1 MKNIKLKVIA
11 AFIATATLFSVTIP
25 VLAAPISEEALQEV
39 THSQKEYEE
48 IENKINTLHL
58 EIDEIL
64 DEVTN
69 IMVKIEDTE
78 ALIQG
83 VEEEKKLTLEAIRI
97 TEEELAV
104 KIDEY
109 GNRLRAMYKQG
120 NAGILSAILGSE
132 SFSDFIGRADAIIT
146 VAKID
151 RDLLD
156 EIENT
161 KIKLDEQRKAHED
174 KIAELEILNQTNTK
188 DLEAVEVKKQ
198 EADLKLSEMKIEEQK
213 IAADLT
219 GKELSLMESGK
230 AVVNRTNSSD
240 EELKA
245 AIAELRSVRSQII
258 TDTADA
264 EVVEL
269 IEKAKSTLSERA
281 VARQAAAN
289 LTGNKFS
296 GSVSVSSSGIVNKAY
311 QYLGVPYVWGGTSPG
326 GFDCSGFIQYV
337 YRSQG
342 INLPRTSG
350 AQASSGSYVS
360 IANAQPGDI
369 VYFGQSRVTHVGIYI
384 GNGRM
389 VHAPSPGKS
398 VMITN
403 LSWHMNNYKI
413 QGARRF

>member
-11 AFIATATLFSVTIP
+11 AFIASATLFSGTIS
-25 VLAAPISEEALQEV
+25 VLATPISEEALQEV
-39 THSQKEYEE
+39 SQKQKEYEE

-64 DEVTN
+64 DEVTE
-69 IMVKIEDTE
+69 IMVKIENNE
-78 ALIQG
+78 MLIQG
-83 VEEEKKLTLEAIRI
+83 VEVEMKLTLEEIQV
-97 TEEELAV
+97 TEAELSV

-120 NAGILSAILGSE
+120 NAGIVSAILGSE
-132 SFSDFIGRADAIIT
+132 SFSDFIGRADAIMK

-156 EIENT
+156 EIEET
-161 KIKLDEQRKAHED
+161 KLKLENQKKVHED
-174 KIAELEILNQTNTK
+174 KITELEILNQANTK
-188 DLEAVEVKKQ
+188 DLEVVEGKKH
-198 EADLKLSEMKIEEQK
+198 EADLKLTEMKEEEQK
-213 IAADLT
+213 ISADLL
-219 GKELSLMESGK
+219 GKELSLMVSGK
-230 AVVNRTNSSD
+230 AIVNDANSSD

-245 AIAELRSVRSQII
+245 AIAELRNVRSQII
-258 TDTADA
+258 TNTADD

-269 IEKAKSTLSERA
+269 IEKAKSILNERT
-281 VARQAAAN
+281 VARQ
-289 LTGNKFS
+289 TIVSGVGNS
-296 GSVSVSSSGIVNKAY
+296 VSAPVSVSSSAIVNKAY

-337 YRSQG
+337 YRSLG

-350 AQASSGSYVS
+350 AQASSGTYVS
-360 IANAQPGDI
+360 IDNAQPGDI

-389 VHAPSPGKS
+389 IHAPSPGKS

-403 LSWHMNNYKI
+403 LSWHLNNYKI